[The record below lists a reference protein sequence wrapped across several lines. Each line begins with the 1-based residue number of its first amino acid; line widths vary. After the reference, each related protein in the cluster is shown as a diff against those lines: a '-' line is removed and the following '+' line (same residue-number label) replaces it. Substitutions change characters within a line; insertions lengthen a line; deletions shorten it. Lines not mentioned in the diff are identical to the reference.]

1 MNDLTN
7 EISGAAPLVPSA
19 PAKLT
24 PKQEAF
30 AVAVAGGASK
40 KDAYKVAYNALQMAD
55 ATIYVRASELA
66 KHPAVAARI
75 AELTQFIE
83 DETIASRREILE
95 TVTRV
100 LRTSKY
106 AKDKIAAA
114 EALYRMQGL
123 EPPKEVRHLHAHFDA
138 RKGRRILEE
147 IIAEEVS
154 EKDLELWK
162 PNEN

>member
-1 MNDLTN
+1 VQFA
-7 EISGAAPLVPSA
+7 ISSELIHSNS
-19 PAKLT
+19 
-24 PKQEAF
+24 F
-30 AVAVAGGASK
+30 
-40 KDAYKVAYNALQMAD
+40 
-55 ATIYVRASELA
+55 ELA

-75 AELTQFIE
+75 AELSRFIE

-95 TVTRV
+95 RVTRV

-138 RKGRRILEE
+138 RKGRRILQE

-154 EKDLELWK
+154 EEDLELWNK
-162 PNEN
+162 NEN